1 MSRRGILRAGP
12 WTKRLLEPWADSA
25 SIRAELYGDEEL
37 ARHAV
42 SLADVQ
48 VVVRNSRPV
57 VPLLKRVELNRRA
70 LTTCYEAVVADMA
83 AGRAVSPA
91 AEWLVDNFHSIE
103 ENIRQINKDLPR
115 GYFAQLPKL
124 GPGFLEGHPRIFG
137 IVWGYVAHTDSN
149 LDAERLA
156 RYIRAHE
163 RRKALTLGEL
173 WAVPIQL
180 RIILIENARRLSEQI
195 VEAGRQRTA
204 ADHSADLILGLDG
217 SLPLDLE
224 RALPERQRTH
234 PDLPFAVQLL
244 RRLTEQPAEA
254 AISWAQAALLG
265 YGLDPE
271 DAIQQE
277 HQAQAQT
284 TLSMHNIFRS
294 LRTITDVN
302 WEDWLESVSL
312 IEAELRSSTGYAG
325 LDFGTRNLCRTAI
338 ERLAR
343 GSGQDEIDI
352 ARAAIARAATA
363 ADELSKDV
371 GFWLL
376 DDGLTPFE
384 HSLGYRSPV
393 AERWTRALP
402 RAGLAGYL
410 GALLLTTS
418 VLLTLGMWPVVGLSP
433 GVGTGWLVLLGILA
447 IIPASDLALGLV
459 NHRVTTVMRASL
471 LPGLA
476 LREGVPEDLRTL
488 VVVPTMLTSPQWV
501 AQLVETL
508 EVHFHANNDG
518 EIYVAAV
525 TDWADSPTEHR
536 ENDDALLQLAVDG
549 VRDLNARYGER
560 FFLFHRSRRH
570 NAAESTWMGWERKRG
585 KLDELNRLLRG
596 AKDTSYSTIE
606 GRLPGPFRFVVTL
619 DSDTI
624 LPRGAAKRLVAKL
637 AHPLNRA
644 RFDPRTGRVARGYSI
659 LQPRVTPSLPPQEDT
674 SFFQT
679 IYSTLQGLDPYAF
692 TVSDVYQ
699 DLFGEGSFAGKGIYD
714 IDALS
719 LALGDRIPQNAVL
732 SHDLLEGNY
741 ARAALVTDVEVVED
755 HPTAYA
761 AAAARTHRWTRG
773 DWQLLPWILARHDG
787 LSPLALWKM
796 VDNLRRSLSPVCLVA
811 SLLVALAVLPVPAA
825 LLWTS
830 ALAAFF
836 LVPPI
841 LSLVP
846 ALLRSAPE
854 TTTASKLKSLGSDLR
869 AGTTRGGLD
878 LTFLSHE
885 AAMMVDAIARTL
897 WRMIVSHHNLL
908 EWTTAATAQQQAPT
922 GARSYSRLMA
932 GGYLA
937 PVLAL
942 TIGGL
947 RGPGHLVLAAVP
959 GVLWLLAPLVAE
971 RVSRHYEPVDLA
983 ATPADLGF
991 LRGIARSTW
1000 SYFEAF
1006 VTEAENHLP
1015 PDNFQEDPE
1024 PVIAHRTSPTNI
1036 GLYLLAVVSARDF
1049 GWIGIAD
1056 TVDRL
1061 EATLCTLDRLE
1072 HHRGHL
1078 FNWYDTRTCL
1088 PLLPR
1093 YVSSVDSGNLAGH
1106 LLVVANACRD
1116 WSDDPQL
1123 DGVRVD
1129 GIADGVALIR
1139 QSFLDAAS
1147 GIAPQQRSA
1156 VADALAAVDE
1166 AVEALVQTWPAG
1178 LDALNTTLADLST
1191 LTAPTPGVWTLVE
1204 EIRRDVASLQRDAAL
1219 DRDELDSLRGR
1230 AARVAESARRRFD
1243 AMDFSFLLDPRRGL
1257 LSVGLRVEED
1267 RLEDA
1272 CYDLL
1277 ASECRLASFT
1287 AIAKGDVQARHW
1299 VRLGRPVTAAGGG
1312 AALLSWSGSMFEYLM
1327 PQLVMRS
1334 PATSLLSSTARRI
1347 VRRQIEYGDQHGLP
1361 WGVSESGYNA
1371 RDPDHNYQY
1380 SPFGV
1385 PGLGIARRLG
1395 DDLVIAPYATGLA
1408 AMVRPSAAARNYRRL
1423 AALGARGRYG
1433 YYEALDYT
1441 GARLPEGT
1449 EFAIVRS
1456 FMAHHQGM
1464 TVVAIHNVIHNGL
1477 MRERFHREP
1486 IIRATQLLLQERA
1499 PREVPVTHAGT
1510 GDGQPAS
1517 AMRAS
1522 VAAVERTLVDAAAL
1536 APGLHLM
1543 SNGRLS
1549 LSLTPAGGGQLS
1561 WNGLAITRWR
1571 PDPTTGD
1578 TGDYLYLS
1586 DAETGALWSA
1596 TAEPVRDPADT
1607 YTVRFAEDRAR
1618 FSRRHRSIHTTLEHH
1633 LSPESD
1639 AVVRELS
1646 VHNLGPSSRQITV
1659 TSYAELVLAG
1669 ADEDA
1674 AHPAFSKLFVHTEF
1688 LPETGTL
1695 IATRRRR
1702 SGSEPSVWAAHF
1714 VVVDRTGLAPGRL
1727 LGDPVPE
1734 TDRRAFIGRNR
1745 STRSPR
1751 WFDPGERTSA
1761 STGYVLDP
1769 VFSLGQEME
1778 VPAGATVRLSY
1789 WTVVAATRE
1798 DVLRLVDQH
1807 RTSEAQERVAMLGW
1821 TQSQIQLRHLG
1832 ITPAEASQFQ
1842 VLAGHVLFPARSM
1855 RAKTPPLVDA
1865 GPQSALW
1872 PLGISGDLPLVV
1884 VRIDDLANVRLAH
1897 QMVKAFEF
1905 WRLKRFAVD
1914 LVLLNER
1921 STSYL
1926 QSLQQDLLTLA
1937 GGSHGAGSPDTLG
1950 RIFVVRRDQTE
1961 PATISVLI
1969 ATAAVVLVAR
1979 RGDLA
1984 TQLARSAPV
1993 SLPPTSGRP
2002 ATPAVARR
2010 DVDPGAG
2017 LLMFNGLGGF
2027 TPDGTEYVTVLDEGC
2042 STPGP
2047 WTNVVANEEFGFH
2060 ATAEGAGYTW
2070 WLNSRDNQLTPWR
2083 NDPVVTPVSEAIYVR
2098 DNATGQFGSPTAAPV
2113 GGGRHTARHGFGYS
2127 RYTHGMFGIGLDETV
2142 FVAPDDPVKLTLLV
2156 LTNRTRRRRSLSV
2169 TAYAE
2174 LVLGPSAARP
2184 SRHVV
2189 TERDPQTGAILA
2201 RNPWNTDFADQVVFF
2216 DLAGAQDCWTGDRK
2230 EFLGPHGTTEQ
2241 PMAIFA
2247 GRRLSGSLG
2256 AGMDPCV
2263 ALQRTIDL
2271 EPGATTE
2278 VLLVMGAGHNQEDV
2292 QDLVRRYRDLDPR
2305 TVLAEVRR
2313 RWQQRL
2319 SAVHVTTPSPAFD
2332 VMMNGWLLYQTLAC
2346 RMLAR
2351 SGYYQASGAYGFRD
2365 QLQDSMTVAL
2375 VEPRLARAHILRAAG
2390 RQFLEGDV
2398 QHWWLPAT
2406 GRGVRTRISDD
2417 VVWLP
2422 HAVCRYVRV
2431 TGDAGV
2437 LDEQVAF
2444 LEGDP
2449 LGDDETERFFEPR
2462 GSGASAT
2469 LYDHC
2474 VLALTHAF
2482 ARGRH
2487 GLPLIGTGDWNDGMN
2502 RVGARGEGESVW
2514 LGWFLTATL
2523 TDFAELARTRGD
2535 TEFASR
2541 CAQEKE
2547 SLLASIEAA
2556 GWDGAWYRRGYF
2568 DDGTPLGSASQPEAR
2583 IDVIAQSWAVL
2594 SGAADP
2600 ERAAAAMA
2608 QVDAQLLMTD
2618 ERLVR
2623 LFAPPFD
2630 RSEPD
2635 PGYIGAYP
2643 PGVRENG
2650 GQYTHGALWSVFAWA
2665 ELGREDRAAATFELL
2680 NPVTHTLTPEA
2691 VETYRVEPY
2700 VVAADVYTA
2709 EPYIG
2714 RGGWTWYTGSAGWM
2728 YRAGIEAILGLH
2740 LEAGSIRFD
2749 PCLPAEWTSVAIS
2762 YRFGKTTYQITV
2774 DAGCVLPRRVGRVV
2788 LDDVPQPGERVVLV
2802 DDGKSH
2808 SLRVEMQTRR

>member
-1 MSRRGILRAGP
+1 M
-12 WTKRLLEPWADSA
+12 
-25 SIRAELYGDEEL
+25 
-37 ARHAV
+37 RHAV

-48 VVVRNSRPV
+48 VVVRNSKPV
-57 VPLLKRVELNRRA
+57 VPLLKRVESNRRA
-70 LTTCYEAVVADMA
+70 LTASYEAVVADMA

-115 GYFAQLPKL
+115 SYFTQLPKL

-163 RRKALTLGEL
+163 GRKALSLGEL
-173 WAVPIQL
+173 WAVPIHL

-195 VEAGRQRTA
+195 VEAGLQRTA
-204 ADHSADLILGLDG
+204 ADRSADLILGLDG
-217 SLPLDLE
+217 SAPLDLL
-224 RALPERQRTH
+224 RVLPERQRAH

-244 RRLTEQPAEA
+244 RRLTEQPAEE
-254 AISWAQAALLG
+254 AIGWARTALLG

-277 HQAQAQT
+277 HQTQAQT

-294 LRTITDVN
+294 LRTIRDVN

-312 IEAELRSSTGYAG
+312 IEAELRSSTGYAA

-343 GSGQDEIDI
+343 GSGQDEIDVS
-352 ARAAIARAATA
+352 RAAIVRAATA
-363 ADELSKDV
+363 PDELGQDV
-371 GFWLL
+371 GYWLI
-376 DDGLTPFE
+376 DDGLAPFE
-384 HSLGYRSPV
+384 HSLGYRPSI
-393 AERWTRALP
+393 AERSTRVLP
-402 RAGLAGYL
+402 RAGLTGYL
-410 GALLLTTS
+410 AVLLLTTS
-418 VLLTLGMWPVVGLSP
+418 VLLALAMWPVVALAA
-433 GVGTGWLVLLGILA
+433 GVGTGWFILLGALA
-447 IIPASDLALGLV
+447 IIPVSDLALGLV
-459 NHRVTTVMRASL
+459 NHRVTTVMQASL

-488 VVVPTMLTSPQWV
+488 VIVPTMLTSPEWV
-501 AQLVETL
+501 SQLIETL

-525 TDWADSPTEHR
+525 TDWVDSPTEHR
-536 ENDDALLQLAVDG
+536 DDDDALLQLAVEG
-549 VRDLNARYGER
+549 VRDLNVRFGER
-560 FFLFHRSRRH
+560 FFLFHRARRY
-570 NAAESTWMGWERKRG
+570 NVAESMWMGWERKRG

-596 AKDTSYSTIE
+596 ATHTSYHTVE
-606 GRLPGPFRFVVTL
+606 GTMPGPFRFVITL
-619 DSDTI
+619 DSDTV

-644 RFDPRTGRVARGYSI
+644 RLDPQNGRVVRGFSI

-674 SFFQT
+674 SLFQT

-719 LALGDRIPQNAVL
+719 LALGDRIPENAVL

-761 AAAARTHRWTRG
+761 TAAARTHRWTRG
-773 DWQLLPWILARHDG
+773 DWQLLPWILRRHDG
-787 LSPLALWKM
+787 LNPLALWKM
-796 VDNLRRSLSPVCLVA
+796 ADNLRRSLSPVSLLA
-811 SLLVALAVLPVPAA
+811 GLLVALAVLSVPAA
-825 LLWTS
+825 IVWT
-830 ALAAFF
+830 AAVAAFF
-836 LVPPI
+836 LVPPT

-846 ALLRSAPE
+846 ALLRGSPGA
-854 TTTASKLKSLGSDLR
+854 TTASRLNALGSDMR

-878 LTFLSHE
+878 LTFLSHQ
-885 AAMMVDAIARTL
+885 ASMMVDAIARTL
-897 WRMIVSHHNLL
+897 WRMVVSHRNLL
-908 EWTTAATAQQQAPT
+908 EWTTAATAQQQA
-922 GARSYSRLMA
+922 ARGVRGYSRLMA
-932 GGYLA
+932 GGYVAPILVVIIGALRGPSLLAVAAVPCVLWILA
-937 PVLAL
+937 PVL
-942 TIGGL
+942 
-947 RGPGHLVLAAVP
+947 
-959 GVLWLLAPLVAE
+959 AE

-983 ATPADLGF
+983 VAPADLGL
-991 LRGIARSTW
+991 LRGIARQTW
-1000 SYFEAF
+1000 GYFDAF
-1006 VTEAENHLP
+1006 VTAAEHHLP

-1049 GWIGIAD
+1049 GWIGLAD
-1056 TVDRL
+1056 AVDRL
-1061 EATLCTLDRLE
+1061 EATLGTLDRLE
-1072 HHRGHL
+1072 HYRGHL
-1078 FNWYDTRTCL
+1078 LNWYDTRTCE

-1116 WSDDPQL
+1116 WAKDAEL
-1123 DGVRVD
+1123 DTVRTD

-1139 QSFLDAAS
+1139 ESVADAGTA
-1147 GIAPQQRSA
+1147 GITPGERRA
-1156 VADALAAVDE
+1156 VADSLAAVE
-1166 AVEALVQTWPAG
+1166 GAVETLAGSWPAG
-1178 LDALNTTLADLST
+1178 LGPLCTALADLE
-1191 LTAPTPGVWTLVE
+1191 AVAVPMPQVRALVGNV
-1204 EIRRDVASLQRDAAL
+1204 RTDVRSLQRDFELNDAG
-1219 DRDELDSLRGR
+1219 LDSLLARIAC
-1230 AARVAESARRRFD
+1230 AADACRSRFE
-1243 AMDFSFLLDPRRGL
+1243 AMDFSFLLNPHRGL
-1257 LSVGLRVEED
+1257 LSVGLQVEED
-1267 RLEDA
+1267 GLEDS

-1277 ASECRLASFT
+1277 ASECRLASFV
-1287 AIAKGDVQARHW
+1287 AIAKGDVQTRHW

-1327 PQLVMRS
+1327 PLLIMRS

-1347 VRRQIEYGDQHGLP
+1347 VRRQIEYGQQHGLP
-1361 WGVSESGYNA
+1361 WGISESGYNA

-1380 SPFGV
+1380 APFGV
-1385 PGLGIARRLG
+1385 PGLGIVRRLG
-1395 DDLVIAPYATGLA
+1395 DNLVVAPYATGLA

-1433 YYEALDYT
+1433 YYEAVDFT
-1441 GARLPEGT
+1441 RARLPDGK

-1464 TVVAIHNVIHNGL
+1464 TIVAVHNVVHSGL
-1477 MRERFHREP
+1477 MRDRFHREP
-1486 IIRATQLLLQERA
+1486 IVRATQLLLQERA
-1499 PREVPVTHAGT
+1499 PREVPITHT
-1510 GDGQPAS
+1510 GAVDGQPAS
-1517 AMRAS
+1517 VSRAT
-1522 VAAVERTLVDAAAL
+1522 VPAAERTLVDAAAL

-1561 WNGLAITRWR
+1561 WNGLAVTRWR

-1586 DAETGALWSA
+1586 DADSGAVWSA
-1596 TAEPVRDPADT
+1596 TAEPVRATADS

-1618 FSRRHRSIHTTLEHH
+1618 FSLRHMSIHTTVEHH

-1639 AVVRELS
+1639 AVVRQLS
-1646 VHNLGPSSRQITV
+1646 VHNLGPSSRRITV
-1659 TSYAELVLAG
+1659 TSYAELALTTAG
-1669 ADEDA
+1669 EDA

-1688 LPETGTL
+1688 LRDSGTL
-1695 IATRRRR
+1695 LATRRRR
-1702 SGSEPSVWAAHF
+1702 SSSEPPVWVAHF
-1714 VVVDRTGLAPGRL
+1714 VVGDRADLGSGRL
-1727 LGDPVPE
+1727 LGEPVPE

-1751 WFDPGERTSA
+1751 RFDSGVRPSA
-1761 STGYVLDP
+1761 STGHVLDP
-1769 VFSLGQEME
+1769 ILSLSQVIG
-1778 VPAGATVRLSY
+1778 VPPGATVRLSY
-1789 WTVVAATRE
+1789 WTVVAATRD

-1807 RTSEAQERVAMLGW
+1807 RTAEALERVTMLGW

-1842 VLAGHVLFPARSM
+1842 VLAGHVLFPQRSM
-1855 RAKTPPLVDA
+1855 RAKTSPLVDY

-1872 PLGISGDLPLVV
+1872 PLGISGDLPMVV
-1884 VRIDDLANVRLAH
+1884 VRIDDLADLRLAH

-1926 QSLQQDLLTLA
+1926 QSLQQDLITLA
-1937 GGSHGAGSPDTLG
+1937 GGSQAGGSPDALG
-1950 RIFVVRRDQTE
+1950 RIFVVRHDQTE
-1961 PATISVLI
+1961 PRTISVLI

-1984 TQLARSAPV
+1984 AQLARSAPV
-1993 SLPPTSGRP
+1993 SLPPRSGRP
-2002 ATPAVARR
+2002 TTPTIARG
-2010 DVDPGAG
+2010 DADPGAD

-2027 TPDGTEYVTVLDEGC
+2027 SPDGTEYVTVLEAGA
-2042 STPGP
+2042 STPAP
-2047 WTNVVANEEFGFH
+2047 WTNVIANEEFGFH

-2083 NDPVVTPVSEAIYVR
+2083 NDPVITPASEAIYVR

-2127 RYTHGMFGIGLDETV
+2127 RFTHGMFGIGLDETV

-2156 LTNRTRRRRSLSV
+2156 LTNRSRRKRSLSI

-2174 LVLGPSAARP
+2174 LALGMNGARAP
-2184 SRHVV
+2184 GHVV
-2189 TERDPQTGAILA
+2189 TERDPRTGAILA
-2201 RNPWNTDFADQVVFF
+2201 RNPWSTDFADQVVFF
-2216 DLAGAQDCWTGDRK
+2216 DLAGAQDSWTGDRK
-2230 EFLGPHGTTEQ
+2230 EFLGPHGTAEQ
-2241 PMAIFA
+2241 PLAVFR
-2247 GRRLSGSLG
+2247 GGPLSGSLG
-2256 AGMDPCV
+2256 PGMDPCA

-2271 EPGATTE
+2271 EPGATSE
-2278 VLLVMGAGHNQEDV
+2278 VLLVMGSGHGLGDV
-2292 QDLVRRYRDLDPR
+2292 QELVRRYRDLDPR
-2305 TVLAEVRR
+2305 AVLAEVRERWR
-2313 RWQQRL
+2313 RRL
-2319 SAVHVTTPSPAFD
+2319 SGVQVTTPNPAFD

-2375 VEPRLARAHILRAAG
+2375 VEPPLARAHIVRAAG

-2437 LDEQVAF
+2437 LDEEVAF

-2449 LGDDETERFFEPR
+2449 LNEDETERFFEPR
-2462 GSGASAT
+2462 RSGTSAT

-2482 ARGRH
+2482 ARGSH

-2502 RVGARGEGESVW
+2502 RVGVRGEGESVW

-2523 TDFAELARTRGD
+2523 TDFAELARSRGD
-2535 TEFASR
+2535 TAFASR
-2541 CAQEKE
+2541 CAHEKE
-2547 SLLASIEAA
+2547 SLVGSIESA
-2556 GWDGAWYRRGYF
+2556 GWDGDWYRRGYF

-2608 QVDAQLLMTD
+2608 QVDAQLLMAD
-2618 ERLVR
+2618 EGLVR
-2623 LFAPPFD
+2623 LFTPPFE

-2665 ELGREDRAAATFELL
+2665 QLGREDRAAATFQLL
-2680 NPVTHTLTPEA
+2680 NPVTHALTPAA
-2691 VETYRVEPY
+2691 VQTYRVEPY

-2709 EPYIG
+2709 EPYVG

-2728 YRAGIEAILGLH
+2728 YRAGLEAILGIR
-2740 LEAGSIRFD
+2740 LEAGCLRFE
-2749 PCLPAEWTSVAIS
+2749 PCLPPEWTSVAVS
-2762 YRFGKTTYQITV
+2762 YRFGETTYQISFE
-2774 DAGCVLPRRVGRVV
+2774 ANCVLPRRVGRVL
-2788 LDDVPQPGERVVLV
+2788 LDDVPQPGERLVLA
-2802 DDGKSH
+2802 DDGRNH
-2808 SLRVEMQTRR
+2808 SVRVEMQTRR